1 MKVEKDITEL
11 VRRYEDRMAS
21 GQSIYFDADE
31 FIDLADYFEQND
43 DFETSI
49 EIITRALEIH
59 PGNTGLIIRR
69 ARYWVFDAEYDKALS
84 VLDKLSGEQDMDC
97 DLLRVE
103 CLLHLGQMDEADRVA
118 QNILSYESEFL
129 DHALAELGFNYLDVD
144 QYEQAIIYFNRSL
157 ELNPLN
163 ADVMSDLGYAY
174 ELVGDFDGAISAY
187 NKVLDQDPYS
197 YVAWFNIG
205 RIYSMTNEY
214 EKAIDAFDFALTIDD
229 SDSDLLKLKV
239 HCLMLSNRGEEAIA
253 ILKDLSE
260 ENPNDSA
267 LYYLLAE
274 CYFTLNMYDDAL
286 QCLTIYEELEGDTLN
301 GKIKKASI
309 LLEQNEFEKALEVIN
324 SCYEENML
332 VPELNMLLG
341 EIYFKQ
347 DDLEKS
353 DVFYMRAYEYD
364 PDNSHIVERLSLINI
379 RKGNYEKAL
388 GFTKELL
395 TMEPYSKEVKLRL
408 ILLYFELDDNE
419 EFDSQLNSL
428 TDDEMKGLF
437 TLIYNQSDSE
447 FSREEFVK
455 YLTEARE
462 CRILFKNLKY

>member
-11 VRRYEDRMAS
+11 VRRYEERVAS
-21 GQSIYFDADE
+21 GQSVYFDADE
-31 FIDLADYFEQND
+31 FVDLADYFEQND
-43 DFETSI
+43 DFDASI
-49 EIITRALEIH
+49 EVIALALEIH
-59 PGNTGLIIRR
+59 PGNTALIIRQ
-69 ARYWVFDAEYDKALS
+69 ARYWVYDAHYEKALS

-97 DLLRVE
+97 DVLRVE
-103 CLLHLGQMDEADRVA
+103 CLLHLGQIDEADRVA
-118 QNILSYESEFL
+118 RNILFYENEFL

-144 QYEQAIIYFNRSL
+144 QYEKAIDYFNKSL

-174 ELVGDFDGAISAY
+174 ELTGDFSGAITAY

-239 HCLMLSNRGEEAIA
+239 HCLMLSGRGMEAIE
-253 ILKDLSE
+253 ILKSLKDE
-260 ENPNDSA
+260 TPTDSS
-267 LYYLLAE
+267 LYYLMAE
-274 CYFTLNMYDDAL
+274 CYFGVNMYDEAL
-286 QCLTIYEELEGDTLN
+286 ECLSIYEEIEGDTLT

-309 LLEQNEFEKALEVIN
+309 LLEQNEFEKALEIIN
-324 SCYEENML
+324 SCYEENMS
-332 VPELNMLLG
+332 VSDLNMLLG

-353 DVFYMRAYEYD
+353 DIFYMRAYEYD
-364 PDNSHIVERLSLINI
+364 PDNSAIVERLSLINI
-379 RKGNYEKAL
+379 RKGNYEKSL

-395 TMEPYSKEVKLRL
+395 VMEPYSKDVKLRL
-408 ILLYFELDDNE
+408 ILLYFELDDTG
-419 EFDSQLNSL
+419 EFESQLNSL
-428 TDDEMKGLF
+428 SDEEMKDLF
-437 TLIYNQSDSE
+437 ALIYNQSDHE

-455 YLTEARE
+455 YLTDARE
-462 CRILFKNLKY
+462 CRILFRNLKY